1 MSIPLDSTLSTRK
14 DSSTVSFCDLY
25 VIHLKTGEIYYTNND
40 VDISWYIPG
49 TTTEQIYQAQPIQR
63 GKLTQTSDDKV
74 DSVDLQISDITQDFS
89 SALLSSF
96 DFRGVYVSIYQID
109 RVESIGKPTAYKYVF
124 YGFMDTPG
132 LDESTGTF
140 TCSLLQD
147 IPNQTHCRTMM
158 LTCNAWF
165 GDADEC
171 GAAVDT
177 RTSTLLAGSTSKTIV
192 HAADSTGENYWIN
205 GTITIGYESRQIKSS
220 NATSITVDIPFFST
234 PITGST
240 ISYTNGC
247 NKSYSDCKRLNNTK
261 NYSGFLAIPLTE
273 YVVTT

>member
-1 MSIPLDSTLSTRK
+1 MSATLDSTLAARK
-14 DSSTVSFCDLY
+14 ESSTVSFCDLY
-25 VIHLKTGEIYYTNND
+25 VIHLSSGEIYYTSND
-40 VDISWYIPG
+40 VDITWYKPG
-49 TTTEQIYQAQPIQR
+49 TSTVQTYQAQPIQR

-74 DSVDLQISDITQDFS
+74 DSVDLTISDITKDFS
-89 SALLSSF
+89 SAMLSSF

-109 RVESIGKPTAYKYVF
+109 RIASVGKPTAFKYVF

-140 TCSLLQD
+140 TCTLLQD

-165 GDADEC
+165 GDSEDC
-171 GAAVDT
+171 GAAIDT
-177 RTSTLLAGSTSKTIV
+177 RSSVVATGSTSKTIV

-205 GTITIGYESRQIKSS
+205 GVITIGYESRQIKSS
-220 NATSITVDIPFFST
+220 NSTSITVDIPFFST
-234 PITGST
+234 PITGAT

-247 NKSYSDCKRLNNTK
+247 NKSYTDCKRHNNTK

>member
-1 MSIPLDSTLSTRK
+1 MSVTLDPTISARK
-14 DSSTVSFCDLY
+14 DSSTVSFCNLY
-25 VIHLKTGEIYYTNND
+25 VIHLKTGEIYYTDND
-40 VDISWYIPG
+40 VNLLWYIPG
-49 TTTEQIYQAQPIQR
+49 TTTPQTYQAQPIQM
-63 GKLTQTSDDKV
+63 GKLTQTSDDKI

-89 SALLSSF
+89 SAMLSSF

-109 RVESIGKPTAYKYVF
+109 RVESIGKPMAFKYVF

-165 GDADEC
+165 GDTDEC
-171 GAAVDT
+171 GAIVDT

-205 GTITIGYESRQIKSS
+205 GTITIGYESRQVKSS

-234 PITGST
+234 PITGAT

-247 NKSYSDCKRLNNTK
+247 NKSYSDCKRHYNTA

>member
-1 MSIPLDSTLSTRK
+1 MSIPLDSTLKARK

-40 VDISWYIPG
+40 VDIHWYIPG
-49 TTTEQIYQAQPIQR
+49 TTTEQIYRAQPIQR

-109 RVESIGKPTAYKYVF
+109 RVESIGKPTAAKYVF

-165 GDADEC
+165 GDAEEC
-171 GAAVDT
+171 GATVDT
-177 RTSTLLAGSTSKTIV
+177 RAATVLTGSTSKTIV
-192 HAADSTGENYWIN
+192 HAADSTGENYFIN
-205 GTITIGYESRQIKSS
+205 GTITIGYESRQVKSS
-220 NATSITVDIPFFST
+220 NSTSITVDIPFFST
-234 PITGST
+234 PITGAT

>member
-1 MSIPLDSTLSTRK
+1 MSVALDSTIATRK
-14 DSSTVSFCDLY
+14 ESSTVSFCDLY
-25 VIHLKTGEIYYTNND
+25 VIHLVSGEIYYTNND
-40 VDISWYIPG
+40 VDITWYIPG
-49 TTTEQIYQAQPIQR
+49 TSTPQTYQAQPIQR

-89 SALLSSF
+89 SAMLSSF

-109 RVESIGKPTAYKYVF
+109 RLASLGKPTAYKYVF

-140 TCSLLQD
+140 TCTLLQD
-147 IPNQTHCRTMM
+147 VPNQTHCRTMM

-165 GDADEC
+165 GDSEEC
-171 GAAVDT
+171 GATVDT
-177 RTSTLLAGSTSKTIV
+177 RTSTVAAGSTSKTIV

-205 GTITIGYESRQIKSS
+205 GVITIGYESRQIKSS
-220 NATSITVDIPFFST
+220 NSTSITVDIPFFST
-234 PITGST
+234 PITNAA

-247 NKSYSDCKRLNNTK
+247 NKSYTDCKRHNNTK
-261 NYSGFLAIPLTE
+261 NYSGFLSIPLTE
-273 YVVTT
+273 YVITT